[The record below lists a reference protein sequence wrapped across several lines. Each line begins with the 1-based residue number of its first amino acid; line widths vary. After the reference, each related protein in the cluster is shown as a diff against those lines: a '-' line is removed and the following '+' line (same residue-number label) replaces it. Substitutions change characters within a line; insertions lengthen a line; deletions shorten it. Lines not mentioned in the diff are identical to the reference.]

1 MKLKEIEIV
10 SLEVV
15 GDAALSVIDANN
27 VSYRIKD
34 TDTSNIMGG
43 TLTEIVTDFTRTG
56 DTLEWRGQIIN
67 LDQ

>member
-10 SLEVV
+10 SLEVA
-15 GDAALSVIDANN
+15 GDAALSVINN
-27 VSYRIKD
+27 KGYYFRIPD

>member
-1 MKLKEIEIV
+1 MKLKEIEIQ

-15 GDAALSVIDANN
+15 GDVALSVIESSGAT
-27 VSYRIKD
+27 YMIKD
-34 TDTSNIMGG
+34 TDTSNIVSGL
-43 TLTEIVTDFTRTG
+43 LTEIVTDFTRNG